1 MSPSVASLTGTDVPA
16 GLLIGGEWTGG
27 RGGRQLPVIDPSTE
41 DADIEAAVL
50 GEVPPDAGILGTEI
64 FGPVAPVVRF
74 TAEDEVIGLANDTE
88 YGLVSYLYSG
98 DLRRALRV
106 AEALGAGM
114 VGVNRGIVSDPAA
127 PFGGVKQSGI
137 GREGGHE
144 GLLEFCETKYVAVG
158 W

>member
-1 MSPSVASLTGTDVPA
+1 VNEDTRSKVAALVAEAADK
-16 GLLIGGEWTGG
+16 GGQVVTGG
-27 RGGRQLPVIDPSTE
+27 RAPDRRGYYYLPTVM
-41 DADIEAAVL
+41 
-50 GEVPPDAGILGTEI
+50 GVPPTSAILGTEI

-74 TAEDEVIGLANDTE
+74 SDEADAVRWANDTE
-88 YGLVSYLYSG
+88 YGLVSYLYTA

-106 AEALGAGM
+106 SEALETGM

-127 PFGGVKQSGI
+127 PFGGVKQSGL

-144 GLLEFCETKYVAVG
+144 GLLEFTETKYVAVE